1 VLNYCKIDSKLIRYF
16 YDTTPDKI
24 NKFLPGSK
32 IFIKKY
38 KRLRRKDA
46 DIVFLG
52 AWNFKKEILKKERL
66 FLKEGGKFL
75 THIPKIKII
84 SK

>member
-1 VLNYCKIDSKLIRYF
+1 MLNYCKIDSKLIRYF

-38 KRLRRKDA
+38 KKLRRKDA

-84 SK
+84 S

>member
-1 VLNYCKIDSKLIRYF
+1 MLNYCKINSKQINYF
-16 YDTTPDKI
+16 YDTTPNKI

-38 KRLRRKDA
+38 KKLRKKDA

-52 AWNFKKEILKKERL
+52 AWNFKKEILNKEKL
-66 FLKEGGKFL
+66 FLREGGKFL
-75 THIPKIKII
+75 THIPNVKLF